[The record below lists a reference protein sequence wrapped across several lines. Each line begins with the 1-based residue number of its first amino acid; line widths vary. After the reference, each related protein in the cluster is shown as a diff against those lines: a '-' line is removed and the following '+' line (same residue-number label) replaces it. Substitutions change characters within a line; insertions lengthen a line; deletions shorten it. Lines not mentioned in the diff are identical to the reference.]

1 MFTVHIDSNR
11 TWGGGQEQSLG
22 LAQALAGRGHEAY
35 LITQRG
41 SALEDRLREM
51 GGFRGALSK
60 QPGDLRWESMP
71 LRGLIGAGYSLRLD
85 RRLRQLRPDVVH
97 LHDSAAQLPAMLAA
111 VRRGRSRPRVIATR
125 RNDFPVPRGM
135 RAVLYRRLCD
145 RVICVSEAVLERLL
159 EANVPAER
167 LVVIPDFVDCQRF
180 DPSLFQAGCP
190 GSALAQR
197 PPTIVSVGRLTRE
210 KGHAVLL
217 GAMAKAKCSMPHA
230 RLLICGTGPEE
241 AALARQAEQVTQGVE
256 FLGFVSDVRP
266 VLAAADLFAMPS
278 LSEGLGVAAL
288 EAMAMAKPVVASAT
302 GGLREL
308 VLDSETGL
316 LVPPGDADALAEGL
330 LVLLRD
336 PARAQRMG
344 QAGRQRALAHYD
356 RGLIVDRVLALYRE
370 VVSGS

>member
-1 MFTVHIDSNR
+1 
-11 TWGGGQEQSLG
+11 
-22 LAQALAGRGHEAY
+22 
-35 LITQRG
+35 
-41 SALEDRLREM
+41 
-51 GGFRGALSK
+51 
-60 QPGDLRWESMP
+60 
-71 LRGLIGAGYSLRLD
+71 
-85 RRLRQLRPDVVH
+85 
-97 LHDSAAQLPAMLAA
+97 
-111 VRRGRSRPRVIATR
+111 VR
-125 RNDFPVPRGM
+125 
-135 RAVLYRRLCD
+135 
-145 RVICVSEAVLERLL
+145 ERLL
-159 EANVPAER
+159 EANVPTER

-190 GSALAQR
+190 GSALPQR

-217 GAMAKAKCSMPHA
+217 RAMAKVRCSMPQA

-241 AALARQAEQVTQGVE
+241 AALARQAAPLTDQVE
-256 FLGFVSDVRP
+256 FLAFVSDVRP

-278 LSEGLGVAAL
+278 LSEGLGVATL

-308 VLDSETGL
+308 VLDGETGL
-316 LVPPGDADALAEGL
+316 LVPPADADALAEGL